1 MAKIS
6 LNLDERTIKNGMAQI
21 RLRINHRKTSAF
33 VGTGVYVEPS
43 YFIPGTLYDPIH
55 RKASL
60 FVEKRDKVQR
70 IVRSIEEWLLDQ
82 DEDTLAHISAKDI
95 KEQACGVCTHTHEAE
110 VVVSKIET
118 TMRKANDMTDF
129 VVFFGE
135 YGDSRTTDK
144 TRKSY
149 EYVWNI
155 LREYCTA
162 RGLQTLRFS
171 DIDYA
176 RLTDLARWIKASG
189 RGESTR
195 HMIESYVRAAYKDAQ
210 KRKLVDR
217 SNDPYFDYSIAKVPA
232 KDIDCLTAHE
242 MRKVMDGDLS
252 QFAGLQRA
260 RDYALLSFYLCG
272 ANLLDIYEMASSK
285 DEVVFTR
292 HKVQRASLRPIHIRI
307 EPELAALLEVYGGK
321 ERLLSEAERV
331 PNYETFQRR
340 VNHLL
345 KQAGKKIGVDVT
357 LAKVRRSWATI
368 AASLDVPD
376 RVIDKSMGHVD
387 ASVKDRHYEQYDWS
401 RTAEAN
407 RKIIDYIKSL

>member
-1 MAKIS
+1 
-6 LNLDERTIKNGMAQI
+6 
-21 RLRINHRKTSAF
+21 
-33 VGTGVYVEPS
+33 
-43 YFIPGTLYDPIH
+43 
-55 RKASL
+55 
-60 FVEKRDKVQR
+60 
-70 IVRSIEEWLLDQ
+70 
-82 DEDTLAHISAKDI
+82 
-95 KEQACGVCTHTHEAE
+95 
-110 VVVSKIET
+110 
-118 TMRKANDMTDF
+118 
-129 VVFFGE
+129 
-135 YGDSRTTDK
+135 
-144 TRKSY
+144 
-149 EYVWNI
+149 
-155 LREYCTA
+155 
-162 RGLQTLRFS
+162 
-171 DIDYA
+171 
-176 RLTDLARWIKASG
+176 
-189 RGESTR
+189 
-195 HMIESYVRAAYKDAQ
+195 
-210 KRKLVDR
+210 
-217 SNDPYFDYSIAKVPA
+217 
-232 KDIDCLTAHE
+232 

-260 RDYALLSFYLCG
+260 RDYALVSFYLCG

-285 DEVVFTR
+285 GEVVFMR
-292 HKVQRASLRPIHIRI
+292 HKVQRASMRPIHIRI
-307 EPELAALLEVYGGK
+307 EPELAALLEVYGGT